1 MMNELNTPIDH
12 LYEQAKKILAANP
25 GIGKKRLG
33 QMLGIK
39 TPSSRLRIF
48 RYRGETQGHGTEPDY
63 IRVRQLK
70 EASLDWSAA
79 RIATELGLTIDHARL
94 HLARWLGAQSFQGRS
109 AAVPPVPAAEPE
121 APAHGAEL
129 RVCGQGDNQALSYRG
144 SRIRTV
150 EELLAYTQTDTAVWE
165 IERQEINKWE
175 VGMKDPMAGG
185 ILTEPLFQI
194 KLWLRR
200 KAAEQALQKFMN
212 GMLEKFQQAAPIRP
226 SIPRRSGNKGLLE
239 ISIMD
244 HHSGKYCCAMESGR
258 AYDADIAERM
268 FITALEDL
276 LQKSAALPTEKILM
290 VCGNDFFNTD
300 QLGRTTTAGTPQ
312 DEALRYQES
321 FLRGRQLLV
330 RAVDRLCEVAPVH
343 VVMVT
348 GNHDTQRLYYLGDVL
363 AAWFRNNSDVQIDN
377 SPSSENI
384 IYTIAISLG
393 SRTAITKS
401 ILTCRCCWPRKIP
414 KAGRRAATGNFT
426 WATSIRANIKC
437 LFPPLIE
444 QECSSA
450 FCLRCVRPMPG
461 TPPWAIAPGC
471 RRRRSISI
479 LRRDALPISSTAQAE
494 KCLCLT
500 QLVDHLLCGPVMNP
514 LESRLRSRRTSWC
527 GMSCCW
533 VPPAAASPLCSLQPW
548 ARSWSV
554 ARRRW
559 AFWCWTRK
567 QTAWRIKSGMPPGR
581 LAGARM

>member
-70 EASLDWSAA
+70 EANLDWSAA

-109 AAVPPVPAAEPE
+109 AAVPPAPAAEPE

-244 HHSGKYCCAMESGR
+244 HHFGKYCCAMESGR

-377 SPSSENI
+377 SPQQRKYYLHYRNLIGFTHGHNEKHFDLPLLLATENPEGWAASRHREFHLGHFHSRKYKMFVPSFDRAGVLVRI
-384 IYTIAISLG
+384 LPSLCPPD
-393 SRTAITKS
+393 A
-401 ILTCRCCWPRKIP
+401 WH
-414 KAGRRAATGNFT
+414 AAMGY
-426 WATSIRANIKC
+426 R
-437 LFPPLIE
+437 
-444 QECSSA
+444 
-450 FCLRCVRPMPG
+450 
-461 TPPWAIAPGC
+461 
-471 RRRRSISI
+471 
-479 LRRDALPISSTAQAE
+479 
-494 KCLCLT
+494 
-500 QLVDHLLCGPVMNP
+500 
-514 LESRLRSRRTSWC
+514 SRLSAEALYFDPEEGC
-527 GMSCCW
+527 IDNFIH
-533 VPPAAASPLCSLQPW
+533 SPS
-548 ARSWSV
+548 
-554 ARRRW
+554 
-559 AFWCWTRK
+559 
-567 QTAWRIKSGMPPGR
+567 
-581 LAGARM
+581 